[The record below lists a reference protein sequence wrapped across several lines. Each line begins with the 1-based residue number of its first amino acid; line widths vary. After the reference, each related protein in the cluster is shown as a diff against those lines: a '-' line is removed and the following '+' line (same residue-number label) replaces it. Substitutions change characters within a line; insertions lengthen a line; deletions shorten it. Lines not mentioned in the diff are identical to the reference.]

1 VPKQSLKISS
11 FHSGLN
17 SKSDPRDIKDDE
29 LAISK
34 NAYVDAI
41 GKITLSGAT
50 STISTTGLDLTS
62 LADGYGLFRFSS
74 DYASDASEER
84 TDYIIVWDDTNS
96 KFYWLPSG
104 TTAWDS
110 PSWLDVSADWATGE
124 TSIPVYYF
132 VDGALRISDGELSND
147 NPSKWVGVVDRTLFP
162 DERSSGSKKLVI
174 SPVWKQQS
182 QELKAPLNGT
192 ISTVAPAAQANINP
206 GGIAW
211 RVRNLREETAQI
223 YDFTDDNQNPGGEDV
238 YAKDEP
244 YGAQSND
251 ESWQTDWLI
260 DDGYADSSAH
270 AFGFAMFD
278 EDDDA
283 SNNWDWLTNTGSYE
297 FNDNDVTF
305 NTGQS
310 LYCAVRMSG
319 EPQKQMWLG
328 THYQPHYGD
337 DFLSM
342 SVDDATISFIN
353 SDASEMIKFHIDPT
367 VFTDSTTNAGEW
379 HIMEFPYDEPY
390 QTDVSGAITI
400 SRLHLELSVSWTRG
414 SEIHNVGGRNASY
427 KGEPFIELSDLRI
440 GESELVGVKTVGK
453 QKFSMSYTYDDKEN
467 ESLLYDFGGA
477 NEIVLANTTSAYK
490 IGIDAYIKQ
499 PTNYRVTGANLYI
512 DDDGVPYRIAE
523 CRYTKGLRGSWESE
537 FPATLQFDE
546 VFSSGSWKSALIK
559 TDGLP
564 LLESYE
570 AMNGFSPQMKTI
582 TAGFKSAAVQN
593 RQVYIGSVRQDGQG
607 ERGDRMIKSATNS
620 FDVFPTEGR
629 EIDVVINDGDDII
642 KLESYADRILQFKR
656 NVMYLLNATRSSEY
670 LEDTHFGKGISN
682 SGAVTKTDKGIAWAN
697 KNGCYFYDGEQVHNL
712 TDNLI
717 KDDDW
722 STHIN
727 DSTDV
732 TYSPIKNKIMIGG
745 GTSNVDLYEFSFVT
759 KSWVYSTGKF
769 VTTAK
774 TNFIIDIDEDIKWCE
789 GQLLKKWDNS
799 PSGTSA
805 LKILSRDFDFGSP
818 ATRKKCLK
826 FYITYKA
833 DAATNVEVRYGT
845 NGLDLTDTATG
856 DEVSTAGVFAGT
868 DTSCYN
874 DTDGLISTGGE
885 WKQAELKPSTST
897 NNIYSVQVLFLATGA
912 VPSSF
917 EINDLTV
924 VYRPKPLK

>member
-1 VPKQSLKISS
+1 MPKQSLKISS
-11 FHSGLN
+11 FHNGLN

-29 LAISK
+29 LAVSK
-34 NAYVDAI
+34 NVYVDAI

-50 STISTTGLDLTS
+50 STIVTTGLDLQS

-74 DYASDASEER
+74 DYTANASEGR
-84 TDYIIVWDDTNS
+84 TDYIIVWDDATS
-96 KFYWLPSG
+96 KFYWLSSD
-104 TTAWDS
+104 TTAWAS
-110 PSWLDVSADWATGE
+110 PAWLDVSADWATGE

-147 NPSKWVGVVDRTLFP
+147 NPSKWIGIVDRTLFP
-162 DERSSGSKKLVI
+162 DERSSSSKKLVI

-182 QELKAPLNGT
+182 QELKTPLNGT
-192 ISTVAPAAQANINP
+192 ISTIAPVAQANINA
-206 GGIAW
+206 GGVAW
-211 RVRNLREETAQI
+211 RIRNLREETEQL
-223 YDFTDDNQNPGGEDV
+223 YDFSDSSNAHGNEDM
-238 YAKDEP
+238 YFMEEP
-244 YGAQSND
+244 YTGGGTD
-251 ESWQTDWLI
+251 ESWQTVEKI
-260 DDGYADSSAH
+260 TDGYEDSSAH
-270 AFGFAMFD
+270 AFGFAFYE

-283 SNNWDWLTNTGSYE
+283 SYNWTWLTHGDIQFNTSNAVSFG
-297 FNDNDVTF
+297 
-305 NTGQS
+305 TGQS
-310 LYCAVRMSG
+310 LYLAARMTG
-319 EPQKQMWLG
+319 EEQKQMWNG
-328 THYQPHYGD
+328 THYRPESGD
-337 DFLSM
+337 AFLSM
-342 SVDDATISFIN
+342 SIDDATISFRNIYQTE
-353 SDASEMIKFHIDPT
+353 SIKFHIDHT
-367 VFTDSTTNAGEW
+367 MFTDSTTPSGEW
-379 HIMEFPYDEPY
+379 HILEFPFDDNYENNVD
-390 QTDVSGAITI
+390 GTI
-400 SRLHLELSVSWTRG
+400 NVQKMFLELSVSWTRKG
-414 SEIHNVGGRNASY
+414 DISNVSGRSGY
-427 KGEPFIELSDLRI
+427 LSGESFIELSDLRV

-490 IGIDAYIKQ
+490 IGIDAFIKQ

-537 FPATLQFDE
+537 FPTSLQFDE
-546 VFSSGSWKSALIK
+546 VFSEGSWKSSVIK

-582 TAGFKSAAVQN
+582 TSKFKSAIVQN
-593 RQVYIGSVRQDGQG
+593 RQVYIGNVKQDGK

-629 EIDVVINDGDDII
+629 ELDVVINDGDDII

-670 LEDTHFGKGISN
+670 LEDTYFGRGISN
-682 SGAVTKTDKGIAWAN
+682 SGAVTKTDKGVAWAN

-717 KDDDW
+717 NDDDW

-727 DSTDV
+727 DSSDV
-732 TYSPIKNKIMIGG
+732 SYSPIKNKIIVGG
-745 GTSNVDLYEFSFVT
+745 GTNNVDLYEFSFVT

-774 TNFIIDIDEDIKWCE
+774 TNFIIDIDENIKWCE

-799 PSGTSA
+799 PSSTNA

-818 ATRKKCLK
+818 ATRKKCKK
-826 FYITYKA
+826 FYVTYKA
-833 DAATNVEVRYGT
+833 DADTNVEVRYGT
-845 NGLDLTDTATG
+845 NGLDLTDTGTG
-856 DEVSTAGVFAGT
+856 NEVALTGVFAGT
-868 DTSCYN
+868 DTTCYSAAS
-874 DTDGLISTGGE
+874 GLLSTGGE
-885 WKQAELKPSTST
+885 WKQAELKPSTSI
-897 NNIYSVQVLFLATGA
+897 NNIYSVQVLFLSTGA

-917 EINDLTV
+917 EINDLTI